1 MVRVRS
7 PTEIHKKINLR
18 LKERFGLESE
28 LCESRNPYH
37 VNLPLVVKCG
47 MKKKWSEIICRIMLH
62 NINTIYIS
70 YN

>member
-28 LCESRNPYH
+28 LCENRNPYH
-37 VNLPLVVKCG
+37 VNLPLVVNCG
-47 MKKKWSEIICRIMLH
+47 PKKNCQRSHVEYFVFNNYLSWV
-62 NINTIYIS
+62 
-70 YN
+70 